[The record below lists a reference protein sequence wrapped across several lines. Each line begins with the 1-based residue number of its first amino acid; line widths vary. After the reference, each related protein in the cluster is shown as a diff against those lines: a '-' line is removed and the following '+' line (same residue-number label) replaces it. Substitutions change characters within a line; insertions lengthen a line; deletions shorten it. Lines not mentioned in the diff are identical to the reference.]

1 MAKKSLRQ
9 RIFFFEQLENFRKKN
24 HNQLKE
30 RIDVHKRNISYIMSG
45 FSKKEE
51 YIEAVSEGFRTIKEF
66 RVKTGFSHYLNYK
79 KKLASGFFTCKEWE
93 EALEKGFESKDE
105 SNLARRVKINHKAE
119 LVNLFTK
126 ELQEAKDGMILLEVE
141 IRSFQKLISAEFDN
155 KRLQGY
161 KSEIIVKQ
169 NLLEKMSEMNKT
181 LHVIEHDDFALMLL
195 IFENRRLKLL
205 QDISKHLDWIE
216 TRFPYLEKWNKVLDV
231 INSFRSKI
239 PVQLDRIAELAELD
253 ESEVEQLLFGILSE
267 LPSLGEYLQREQVFI
282 KKTKSEDD
290 LDHLLDVMKQQQ
302 TAEFKQLSKRHCL
315 NCGTEITSYDF
326 QISSKCEKCAEQIP
340 TCHICRGNIFKED
353 KILVEENCG
362 NLFHK
367 RHILEWVNV
376 QGVCPICKARINVKS
391 LKKFDRS
398 AN

>member
-30 RIDVHKRNISYIMSG
+30 RIDVHKRNISYILSG
-45 FSKKEE
+45 FFKKEE
-51 YIEAVSEGFRTIKEF
+51 YIEAVSEGFLNFKEF
-66 RVKTGFSHYLNYK
+66 REKTGFSHYSNYK
-79 KKLASGFFTCKEWE
+79 KKLASGFFTRKEWE

-141 IRSFQKLISAEFDN
+141 IRSFQKLISAEFDK

-195 IFENRRLKLL
+195 IFENKRLKLL

-253 ESEVEQLLFGILSE
+253 QSEVEQLLIGIVSE
-267 LPSLGEYLQREQVFI
+267 IPSVGEYLQREQVFI

-290 LDHLLDVMKQQQ
+290 LVSLLAEMKQRQN
-302 TAEFKQLSKRHCL
+302 AEARHLYKRYCL
-315 NCGTEITSYDF
+315 NCGFEIASDDLQT
-326 QISSKCEKCAEQIP
+326 SSKCAKCNELIP
-340 TCHICRGNIFKED
+340 TCYICRGHLYKGDDVLI
-353 KILVEENCG
+353 EENCG
-362 NLFHK
+362 SPFHK

-376 QGVCPICKARINVKS
+376 RGICPICKVRINTKS
-391 LKKFDRS
+391 LKKIDRS
-398 AN
+398 A